1 MMPVSESDIPTSI
14 LPVIG
19 PPPAGEAAPP
29 PAAAEPQRCDEC
41 EAPVDDAQRYC
52 VVCGA
57 HRRHVADPAA
67 RYLSQVTARTR
78 SARSPA
84 AGRTLRR
91 ARSRGLGIALALC
104 LIPVAAA
111 LGVVIGRS
119 SNNGDAQLI
128 QALARRQAQTL
139 MVGAGSAGGATS
151 AGASTATSSAR
162 GAAKKATRGHRST
175 TRAHAA
181 VTQTN
186 NGPVSQVTGFKA
198 TKSQEQQGAA
208 VTQKVQKSTG
218 KAYVNQQTNLP
229 SQVVVP

>member
-1 MMPVSESDIPTSI
+1 MPVSESDIPTSI
-14 LPVIG
+14 LPVTG
-19 PPPAGEAAPP
+19 PPPAWEATPP

-67 RYLSQVTARTR
+67 RYLSQGTARTR
-78 SARSPA
+78 SVRSPA

-139 MVGAGSAGGATS
+139 TVGGGSAGGTTS

-162 GAAKKATRGHRST
+162 SAAKKATRGHRSK
-175 TRAHAA
+175 RAHAA
-181 VTQTN
+181 VTQTS

-218 KAYVNQQTNLP
+218 KAYVNQQSNLP
-229 SQVVVP
+229 SQVVIP

>member
-1 MMPVSESDIPTSI
+1 MPVSESDIPPRSSPSPG
-14 LPVIG
+14 L
-19 PPPAGEAAPP
+19 AGLGRPPP

-41 EAPVDDAQRYC
+41 GAPVDKDQRYC
-52 VVCGA
+52 VACGA

-67 RYLSQVTARTR
+67 RYLSQGTARTR
-78 SARSPA
+78 SVRSPA

-139 MVGAGSAGGATS
+139 TVGGGSAGGTTS

-162 GAAKKATRGHRST
+162 RAAKKATRGHRSK
-175 TRAHAA
+175 RAHAA
-181 VTQTN
+181 KV
-186 NGPVSQVTGFKA
+186 PRRA
-198 TKSQEQQGAA
+198 TVPSARSPASRPPRVRGQQGAA

-218 KAYVNQQTNLP
+218 KAYVNQQSNLP
-229 SQVVVP
+229 SQVVIP

>member
-14 LPVIG
+14 LPVTG
-19 PPPAGEAAPP
+19 PPPPRGAAPP
-29 PAAAEPQRCDEC
+29 PAAAEPHQCDEC
-41 EAPVDDAQRYC
+41 GAPVDDAQRYC

-91 ARSRGLGIALALC
+91 ARSRGLGIALTLC

-111 LGVVIGRS
+111 LGVVVGRS
-119 SNNGDAQLI
+119 STNGDAQLI
-128 QALARRQAQTL
+128 QALARHQAQAAT
-139 MVGAGSAGGATS
+139 AGTASAAGAT
-151 AGASTATSSAR
+151 GRASTATSTARSAT
-162 GAAKKATRGHRST
+162 KKTTRARRST

-181 VTQTN
+181 VAQTS
-186 NGPVSQVTGFKA
+186 NGPVSQVTGFKP

-208 VTQKVQKSTG
+208 VTRQVQKSTG
-218 KAYVNQQTNLP
+218 KSYVNQQSNLP